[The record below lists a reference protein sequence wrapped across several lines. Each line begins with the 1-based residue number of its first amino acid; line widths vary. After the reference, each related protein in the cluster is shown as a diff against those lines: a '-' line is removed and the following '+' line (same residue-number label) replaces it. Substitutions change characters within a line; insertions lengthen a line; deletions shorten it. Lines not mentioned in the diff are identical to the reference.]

1 MSTENVELEEQLS
14 LFEDDSSSQNTKGNE
29 DEFSDELKNAIMNRM
44 QKIYNDGMIVGLQ
57 TACHTALNKIYAFES
72 SPGKKSNNDHKR
84 LLKDLKKFFNTGISR
99 NVNSE
104 KASEIEDNSEETVQN

>member
-44 QKIYNDGMIVGLQ
+44 QKIYNDGMTVGLQ
-57 TACHTALNKIYAFES
+57 TACHTMLDKIYAFERK
-72 SPGKKSNNDHKR
+72 PGSKSTNDYKR
-84 LLKDLKKFFNTGISR
+84 LMKDVKKFCEIGVSR
-99 NVNSE
+99 KMNDSGE
-104 KASEIEDNSEETVQN
+104 AEGTETETTQN